1 MPAENQKLPPIES
14 LTELP
19 VEMAADFL
27 DHDEIASPAMPVI
40 AKDGTIFFY
49 DSKLKQ
55 VFKTHL
61 DNHTLLPISRQ
72 GEGPKEY
79 IDVRDMLIDGKYIYI
94 IDAKQKLLCFD
105 IDGIYQWE
113 KRTDTRYDNLLA
125 KRGDA
130 FYLVGTSYDR
140 SDFFNKSLFKWVEG
154 QKRSLVSQLPQLYAK
169 VEAMT
174 PGHKKIEN
182 AVGIFLFARPVFCVC
197 KDKDMIITAANNQY
211 QFNILNTNGGKIKT
225 ITINAPPPEDNKY
238 QKKFKE
244 LFKDKPY
251 AISDIF
257 CEPPHI
263 IIISNYFRDDKPRV
277 DFFSMEGMLKKSFLM
292 PVNMNP
298 ETIIFNR
305 RGRLAEIVNGF
316 LLYIDL
322 DEVGF
327 RVYRIKPGVIN

>member
-1 MPAENQKLPPIES
+1 
-14 LTELP
+14 
-19 VEMAADFL
+19 
-27 DHDEIASPAMPVI
+27 MPVI
-40 AKDGTIFFY
+40 SKDGTIFFY

-61 DNHTLLPISRQ
+61 DNNELLPIGRQ

-79 IDVRDMLIDGKYIYI
+79 IDVRDMLLDGKFLYI
-94 IDAKQKLLCFD
+94 IDAKQKLLCFG

-113 KRTDTRYDNLLA
+113 KRTDTQYNNLLA

-140 SDFFNKSLFKWVEG
+140 SDFFDKSLFKWIEG
-154 QKRSLVSQLPQLYAK
+154 QKRSLLTQLPQLYAK
-169 VEAMT
+169 VEART
-174 PGHKKIEN
+174 PGNKKIKN
-182 AVGIFLFARPVFCVC
+182 AVGILLFSRPVFCVC

-211 QFNILNTNGGKIKT
+211 RFNILNTNGDKIKT
-225 ITINAPPPEDNKY
+225 ITVNAPPPDYNKY
-238 QKKFKE
+238 QKQSKG

-257 CEPPHI
+257 CEPPNI
-263 IIISNYFRDDKPRV
+263 IIISNYFRTDKPRV

-292 PVNMNP
+292 PVKMNP
-298 ETIIFNR
+298 ETIIFAR
-305 RGRLAEIVNGF
+305 GGRLAEIVNGF

-327 RVYRIKPGVIN
+327 RVYRIKPDVIN